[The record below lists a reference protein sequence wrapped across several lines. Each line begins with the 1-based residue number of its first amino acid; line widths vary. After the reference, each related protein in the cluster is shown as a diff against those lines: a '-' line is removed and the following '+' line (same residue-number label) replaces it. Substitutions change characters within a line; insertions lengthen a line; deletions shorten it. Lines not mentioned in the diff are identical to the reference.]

1 MLVLSRKIDEKIVI
15 GKGSHQI
22 VITILR
28 IQGNEKVSV
37 GIEADR
43 DMFPV
48 FRHELL
54 DGKAEEEQPV
64 SASAAEGHV

>member
-1 MLVLSRKIDEKIVI
+1 MLVLSRKVDEKIVI
-15 GKGSHQI
+15 GKGRNRI

-43 DMFPV
+43 EMFPV
-48 FRHELL
+48 FRYELL
-54 DGKAEEEQPV
+54 GNEAEEEERAPV
-64 SASAAEGHV
+64 ASTEGCV